1 MEIGNMIETN
11 SGLQGLVVDVEMMY
25 PRHPESPVGML
36 HVYWNESSREKMGMR
51 GREPVTKI
59 SPFSIKKV
67 IYRA

>member
-1 MEIGNMIETN
+1 MKVGDIIECN

-36 HVYWNESSREKMGMR
+36 HVYWSESSREKMGLR
-51 GREPVTKI
+51 GREPVGKI

-67 IYRA
+67 VARA